1 MSAPCQRGVPSGVG
15 LGLMKGTV
23 DALMERVR
31 RGKQRRRVARLRAAL
46 VATETQVPFLVQYV
60 ISYRSL
66 RAAM

>member
-60 ISYRSL
+60 IS
-66 RAAM
+66 